1 MLSRWSL
8 RKRLVMLFAL
18 FALVPAILGGVFT
31 VYLNYQSIK
40 QSTIESNQVISQQV
54 AGQIHLLVN
63 DAQNLLEALA
73 ASPTARSM
81 DNASCKDMLIA
92 VLQKNLQFEVLTAI
106 DATGMQIART
116 VGEMHFE
123 GIGHT
128 LRKQ

>member
-1 MLSRWSL
+1 
-8 RKRLVMLFAL
+8 MLFAL